1 MFALKRNKLS
11 QDLRY
16 RSCAIHDVKTQW
28 GNGHATSTVRGKRSF
43 ERFVFSSKLQKS
55 FFFFSSTLRLELI
68 IDQIYCLNIWPL
80 NFFIGGWT
88 RSPSMGVAFISR
100 EKFGILSPPPLHL
113 SHPVHVTA
121 SNGFERSL
129 RMRYHKTSQS
139 DTMVNL
145 MNLFFYAKK
154 LYKYH
159 NNMTMKST
167 KPAHI

>member
-1 MFALKRNKLS
+1 MAMPHPPSEGNVHSRDWFFFQNFKKGFFFQLNLAFRTNYRPNLLS
-11 QDLRY
+11 QYMTSELFY
-16 RSCAIHDVKTQW
+16 W
-28 GNGHATSTVRGKRSF
+28 GV
-43 ERFVFSSKLQKS
+43 
-55 FFFFSSTLRLELI
+55 
-68 IDQIYCLNIWPL
+68 DQIPLYGSRFYQSGKIW
-80 NFFIGGWT
+80 NFI
-88 RSPSMGVAFISR
+88 
-100 EKFGILSPPPLHL
+100 PPPHL